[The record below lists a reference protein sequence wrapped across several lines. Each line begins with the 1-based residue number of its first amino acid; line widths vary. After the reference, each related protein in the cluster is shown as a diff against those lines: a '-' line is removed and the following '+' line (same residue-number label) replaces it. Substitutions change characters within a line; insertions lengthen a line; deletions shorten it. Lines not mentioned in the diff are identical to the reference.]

1 MKIGFIF
8 AGQGEKDFSDFD
20 GPVQSTIIS
29 KSLKAANTVIESGV
43 KPDATCGLSLGEY
56 ASLVIAGCVDE
67 DTVKTILDYREKLMT
82 EALENSETNMFVT
95 RFKDFSE
102 ITRIEN
108 IYNLELTNFNSDRQI
123 VFGGKKSDIKNLRE
137 NEPSYKSIIILPT
150 IGAFHSSFLKPV
162 SEDYQNFLEKFTFE
176 EPEINFYTNA
186 TRVEENR
193 TKNSKVNNITPE
205 LLAKQ
210 MCTTSNFKANIE
222 DMLNDGIRKFYVF
235 GGNAPYNLIRSIA
248 KSKNLDKEIEVV
260 NA

>member
-1 MKIGFIF
+1 MIK
-8 AGQGEKDFSDFD
+8 
-20 GPVQSTIIS
+20 
-29 KSLKAANTVIESGV
+29 
-43 KPDATCGLSLGEY
+43 
-56 ASLVIAGCVDE
+56 
-67 DTVKTILDYREKLMT
+67 
-82 EALENSETNMFVT
+82 ALENSETAMFVT

-108 IYNLELTNFNSDRQI
+108 TYNLELTNFNSDRQI

-162 SEDYQNFLEKFTFE
+162 SEDYQKFLEKFTFE
-176 EPEINFYTNA
+176 GPKINFYTNA
-186 TRVEENR
+186 TSVEENR

-205 LLAKQ
+205 LLVKQ